1 MILSKNMLRRKPM
14 NGLQTHSKIAKSESA
29 NAYVC
34 CASGFKYKLNYVRKT
49 ISDIHY
55 ALQQV
60 HYLR

>member
-1 MILSKNMLRRKPM
+1 M
-14 NGLQTHSKIAKSESA
+14 NGLQTHKKKKKSESA
-29 NAYVC
+29 NAYGC